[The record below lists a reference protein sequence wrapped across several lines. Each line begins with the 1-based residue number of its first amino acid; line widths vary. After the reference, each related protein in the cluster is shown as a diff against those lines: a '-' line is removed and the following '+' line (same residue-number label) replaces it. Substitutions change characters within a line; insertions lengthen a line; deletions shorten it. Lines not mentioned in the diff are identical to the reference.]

1 MAEKRGPRRPPREAA
16 KPETT
21 EKVTKDQESTKKS
34 AAAFAKF
41 FKTSKPA
48 TMKEASGSNS
58 AGPGAD
64 GPIDLRTDFDKTFQP
79 FVVKKY
85 VQMAPQNWFLQKQ
98 RDIIVIDEASDA
110 PMNDITCSE
119 CESTSLF
126 MAFGIN

>member
-1 MAEKRGPRRPPREAA
+1 MSEKRGPGRPLREAA
-16 KPETT
+16 KLETA

-41 FKTSKPA
+41 FKTSKP
-48 TMKEASGSNS
+48 TSTKEASCSNS
-58 AGPGAD
+58 AGLGAE

-98 RDIIVIDEASDA
+98 R
-110 PMNDITCSE
+110 
-119 CESTSLF
+119 
-126 MAFGIN
+126 